1 MQIHVKTAEGKV
13 VTLDVEPNHTIDSVK
28 AKVHK
33 ATGIPPQQQHLTF
46 ESRKLEDGQT
56 LSGSRIQHG

>member
-46 ESRKLEDGQT
+46 ESRKLEDG
-56 LSGSRIQHG
+56 